1 MTDSRD
7 TRPCDPLPPKHRGV
21 LRALFAL
28 KHSCDGVAA
37 TLRSESAFRQE
48 TICAAVLIPI
58 AIFEPVQPFERVA
71 LIASVLLV
79 LLVELLNSAI
89 EAIVDR
95 ISPER
100 NELARRAKDCGSA
113 AVMMAL
119 VISALAWGL
128 ILGPRFGHW
137 LMRTLSVL

>member
-1 MTDSRD
+1 MTDSSD
-7 TRPCDPLPPKHRGV
+7 AQSCDRLPPKHRGV
-21 LRALFAL
+21 LRPLFAL
-28 KHSCDGVAA
+28 KYSCNGIAA
-37 TLRSESAFRQE
+37 TLRSESSFRQE
-48 TICAAVLIPI
+48 AACAAVLIPI
-58 AIFEPVQPFERVA
+58 AVFGPVQPYERVA

-100 NELARRAKDCGSA
+100 NELSRRAKDCGSA

-119 VISALAWGL
+119 VICALAWGL
-128 ILGPRFGHW
+128 VFGPRFAHW
-137 LMRTLSVL
+137 LMRAL

>member
-1 MTDSRD
+1 MTDSSDAHSYDR
-7 TRPCDPLPPKHRGV
+7 LPPKHRGV
-21 LRALFAL
+21 LRPFFAL
-28 KHSCDGVAA
+28 KHSCSGIAA

-48 TICAAVLIPI
+48 AACALLLIPI
-58 AIFEPVQPFERVA
+58 AVFGPVQPLERLA

-89 EAIVDR
+89 EAVVDR

-100 NELARRAKDCGSA
+100 HELSRRAKDCGSA

-119 VISALAWGL
+119 VICALAWGL
-128 ILGPRFGHW
+128 IFGPHLAHW
-137 LMRTLSVL
+137 LAQAL